1 MPIPVADILSRASI
15 VLQDEDYVRWEVPE
29 LLMWLNDAA
38 SEIVIRRPQARARVT
53 DITLDDGPLQ
63 ALPEGAIQ
71 LIDVVRNKPGRSISR
86 VSRRLLDDQEP
97 DWYDAKPGV
106 TLHYTLE
113 EETPTHFY
121 VYPPAKAGALVEAK
135 YSEAP
140 PAVTEQT
147 DTLDLDRAYIGPL
160 VSYILYR
167 AQSKDSEFANGAVA
181 VAHFQAFSEALN
193 TSNAVTAAVTTQAGT
208 K

>member
-1 MPIPVADILSRASI
+1 MPIPVSDILTRAAI
-15 VLQDEDYVRWEVPE
+15 VLNDEDYVRWETAE
-29 LLMWLNDAA
+29 LLKWLNDAA
-38 SEIVIRRPQARARVT
+38 SEIVIRRPQARARVV
-53 DITLDDGPLQ
+53 DVTLAAGALQ
-63 ALPEGAIQ
+63 TLPEGAIQ
-71 LIDVVRNKPGRSISR
+71 LIDVVRNKPGRAISR
-86 VSRRLLDDQEP
+86 VARRLLDDQEP
-97 DWYDAKPGV
+97 DWYDAKPGA

-121 VYPPAKAGALVEAK
+121 VYPPAVDGAKVEAK

-140 PAVTEQT
+140 PAVADVA

-181 VAHFQAFSEALN
+181 VAHFQAFSEALGTN
-193 TSNAVTAAVTTQAGT
+193 NAVTAAVTAQAGT